1 MRKRI
6 VNTLFI
12 SSVVYILFTSSSG
25 GRATVANAGNT
36 GAPSESQLCGSCHN
50 GGAFGSV
57 TMSIQVFQLGTTT
70 PVTAYVPG
78 TSYDMRVTVQN
89 SSGNPAGYG
98 FQLTCLTTPG
108 NQPVAGYSNLASNVK
123 QKLVTAGAFS
133 GRTYVE
139 HNGVLNNNQFNFRWT
154 APAAGT
160 GSVRFYSAGNAVNGG
175 GSTGLD
181 NSGSSSLILPELQA
195 LASSGASVN
204 PTCFG
209 SATGS
214 INVSVSGGISPYSFL
229 WNDGP
234 QTEDRSN
241 LSAGTYSVTV
251 TDQSGQQQVLNFTLT
266 QNPPLIASSS
276 AQPALQPGAEGSVSV
291 TTNGLNPPYSY
302 TLGSTAGNFNSTGTT
317 ISATAGNYELCI
329 TDAAQCTACVNVSI
343 AEPAPLN
350 TNAIVNS
357 VSCFGESNGSISIA
371 PQGAT
376 PPYTVQWSDGSTQN
390 SITNLTAGEYTVTI
404 TDATGYTITQ
414 EFAIEEPESLAIDIL
429 QENILCAGQTANV
442 VVSASGGTAPY
453 IGTGAILLPAGEQ
466 QLTISDQNG
475 CVATTTITLEEPE
488 ALTAQIGSGVLP
500 CIGGE
505 LNLEVSASGGTQP
518 YSGTGEVTITA
529 PGSYQYTVN
538 DANGC
543 SATVS
548 TVIPSETGFSVT
560 GSTQSNPCFGQCV
573 GSINLEITN
582 AVEPLTMLWSDGS
595 AAIHRTEL
603 CEGTYSYLLTDAEN
617 CSFAGSFEISAPDS
631 VLINL
636 AFEAL
641 ACFGDSTPLSASI
654 AGGTSPYVLE
664 WSNGEADNEVTAGA
678 GEWTLNVVD
687 AQGCT
692 STSTVILSEPE
703 ELVITVDEFI
713 PGGLDG
719 GIVEITVTGGTPP
732 YDYQWSDGSTE
743 EDVNLPLGQ
752 WFLSVTDN
760 NGCTIESELFIVV
773 GSIGEMALA
782 NISIYPNPSQGK
794 VVIESASQGI
804 IEEVRIYSGS
814 GNLVWRSQ
822 EYSPSVVVDLSYLP
836 SGPYHIAVRSAE
848 KWSHGRISLQE

>member
-1 MRKRI
+1 MRRKI
-6 VNTLFI
+6 VNTLFL
-12 SSVVYILFTSSSG
+12 SSIVYILFTSSSG

-36 GAPSESQLCGSCHN
+36 GAPMESQLCGNCHN

-57 TMSIQVFQLGTTT
+57 TLSIQVFQLGTTT

-123 QKLVTAGAFS
+123 QKLVTTGTFS

-181 NSGSSSLILPELQA
+181 NSGSTSFILPELQA
-195 LASSGASVN
+195 LASSGTTVN

-241 LSAGTYSVTV
+241 LSAGTYSVTI
-251 TDQSGQQQVLNFTLT
+251 TDQAGQQQVLNFTLT
-266 QNPPLIASSS
+266 QNPPLIAGSS
-276 AQPALQPGAEGSVSV
+276 AQPATQPGVQGSVSV

-302 TLGSTAGNFNSTGTT
+302 TLGSNAGNFSSTSTT
-317 ISATAGNYELCI
+317 ISAAAGNYELCI
-329 TDAAQCTACVNVSI
+329 TDAAQCTSCVNLTI
-343 AEPAPLN
+343 TEPAPLN

-357 VSCFGESNGSISIA
+357 VSCFGESDGSISIA

-376 PPYTVQWSDGSTQN
+376 PPYTVQWSTGSTQN
-390 SITNLTAGEYTVTI
+390 SITNLTDGEYTVTI

-414 EFAIEEPESLAIDIL
+414 EFAIEEPESLTIDII
-429 QENILCAGQTANV
+429 QEDILCAGQTASV
-442 VVSASGGTAPY
+442 VISASGGTAPY
-453 IGTGAILLPAGEQ
+453 SGTGAFIFPAGEQ
-466 QLTISDQNG
+466 QLTISDENG
-475 CVATTTITLEEPE
+475 CVATTTITLAEPE
-488 ALTAQIGSGVLP
+488 VLSAQIGSGVLP

-505 LNLEVSASGGTQP
+505 LALEISASGGTQP
-518 YSGTGEVTITA
+518 YAGTGEVTITA
-529 PGSYQYTVN
+529 PGSYQYTIS

-543 SATVS
+543 AAEVS
-548 TVIPSETGFSVT
+548 TVIASETGFSVT
-560 GSTQSNPCFGQCV
+560 GMTQSNACFGQCA

-595 AAIHRTEL
+595 AAINRTDL

-617 CSFAGSFEISAPDS
+617 CSFTGSFEISTPDS
-631 VLINL
+631 VLIDL
-636 AFEAL
+636 AHEAL
-641 ACFGDSTPLSASI
+641 ACFGDSTQLSAEVT
-654 AGGTSPYVLE
+654 GGTSPYTLE
-664 WSNGEADNEVTAGA
+664 WSNGGAENEITAGA

-692 STSTVILSEPE
+692 SSSAVILSEPE
-703 ELVITVDEFI
+703 ELMITVDEFI
-713 PGGLDG
+713 PGGLG
-719 GIVEITVTGGTPP
+719 AGMVEITVTGGTPP

-760 NGCTIESELFIVV
+760 NGCTVESELFIVL
-773 GSIGEMALA
+773 GSVGEMAL
-782 NISIYPNPSQGK
+782 NGISIYPNPSKGK
-794 VVIESASQGI
+794 VAVESASQGI
-804 IEEVRIYSGS
+804 IEEVRIYSGN
-814 GNLVWRSQ
+814 GNLVWRSL
-822 EYSPSVVVDLSYLP
+822 EYSPNVVVDLSHLP
-836 SGPYHIAVRSAE
+836 SGPYHMTVLSAGQ
-848 KWSHGRISLQE
+848 WSHGRISLQE